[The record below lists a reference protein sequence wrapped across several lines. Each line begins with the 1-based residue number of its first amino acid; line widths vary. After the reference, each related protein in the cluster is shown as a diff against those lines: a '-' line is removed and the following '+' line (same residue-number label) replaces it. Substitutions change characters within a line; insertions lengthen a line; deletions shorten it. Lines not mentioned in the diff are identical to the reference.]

1 MLRVALA
8 ALAVAGQ
15 TPAQFMHA
23 WGAHYARGE
32 YDSLYATLAPAQRS
46 QVPKASFIRCFKAA
60 EKLEKLLGADFRTFT
75 VTRTV
80 TLGSSTV
87 VVPATSVKV
96 HATLVTVYST
106 VKIRNGLSRAHVPA
120 HLAPES
126 GSWAWM
132 LDAPT
137 IRGMHAGSCMN
148 ADLTFG

>member
-23 WGAHYARGE
+23 WGAHYARGD

-46 QVPKASFIRCFKAA
+46 QVPKASFIKCFKAA

-87 VVPATSVKV
+87 VVPATSVTM
-96 HATLVTVYST
+96 HATLLTVCST
-106 VKIRNGLSRAHVPA
+106 VKIRNLPPRAPRPA
-120 HLAPES
+120 QLRPQ
-126 GSWAWM
+126 
-132 LDAPT
+132 
-137 IRGMHAGSCMN
+137 
-148 ADLTFG
+148 